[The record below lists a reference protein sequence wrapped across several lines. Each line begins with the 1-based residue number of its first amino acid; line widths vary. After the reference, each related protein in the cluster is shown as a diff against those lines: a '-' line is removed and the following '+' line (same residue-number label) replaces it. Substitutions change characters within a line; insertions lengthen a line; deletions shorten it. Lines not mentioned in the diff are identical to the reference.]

1 MHERGRMTTE
11 RLTGMLRDGKTPA
24 WELDQAFWA
33 RDRGVDYP
41 LTHYD
46 LDHWEGCVRE
56 GDPAA
61 QAVSDPGA
69 LLRHVEL
76 RYPGHRLDLRAE
88 NGRARVRLLL
98 TGQPVGVEGAFDGE
112 TPLADLGRA
121 VAAAFLSADDMA
133 VSLQQRLLG
142 VSGLNPPPYQDW
154 PIEEISP
161 GRWGAVH
168 HELRLLCATANGP
181 DGAARHA
188 GMNHKGDHGV
198 LLCRERYE
206 RSFADPEADLVWM
219 AGTRE
224 SVLRDA
230 YTSGPDN
237 APDLLKLGMQEGEIL
252 IGKDRRGEV
261 RVVREMGPDGLV
273 DLPGGLDALRAD
285 DGPEP

>member
-1 MHERGRMTTE
+1 MRERGRMTTE
-11 RLTGMLRDGKTPA
+11 RLTGMLRDRKTPA

-33 RDRGVDYP
+33 RERGVDYP

-56 GDPAA
+56 GEPAA
-61 QAVSDPGA
+61 RAVSDPGA

-98 TGQPVGVEGAFDGE
+98 TGQPVGVEGEFEGD
-112 TPLADLGRA
+112 TPLSDLGRA
-121 VAAAFLSADDMA
+121 VAAAFLRADDLA
-133 VSLQQRLLG
+133 SSLQQRLLG

-206 RSFADPEADLVWM
+206 RAFGDPEADLVWM
-219 AGTRE
+219 VGTRD

-230 YTSGPDN
+230 YTAGPDN
-237 APDLLKLGMQEGEIL
+237 APDLLKLGMREGEIL

-261 RVVREMGPDGLV
+261 RVVREMGPDGCV

-285 DGPEP
+285 DAPEP